1 MKLTKIAT
9 VNSNVLSYTDKNC
22 ITGTTNYYTIKAYSK
37 KKKVYGNAK
46 TNALSIKVPSLDGDD
61 NDDKWIPTPE
71 FTEEELAMQVIEL
84 TNKERIKYGEEP
96 LTYNAALQKAAMV
109 REKDISVYFSH
120 ARPDGSNAAITYH
133 EQGVASQ
140 GENIASGHQSAE
152 SVVQA
157 WMNSPGHRAAILDNS
172 SKYIGVG
179 VYRTPTGGYYWV
191 QAFASRDPEKKG
203 TTIFNA
209 NGGTFGDTSKTYTY
223 TTDCCA
229 TGTFRD
235 ESTYVITGIGKI
247 YMKDMPVPTKE
258 GYTFNG
264 WISEYEE
271 RLNSCS
277 VSSEITFHAEWIP
290 NE

>member
-109 REKDISVYFSH
+109 RAKDISVYFSH
-120 ARPDGSNAAITYH
+120 ARPDGSNASYTYRELGVIT
-133 EQGVASQ
+133 S
-140 GENIASGHQSAE
+140 GENIASGHQNAE

-157 WMNSPGHRAAILDNS
+157 WMNSSGHRAAMLGDY
-172 SKYIGVG
+172 KYIGVG

-191 QAFASRDPEKKG
+191 QAFASSNPEEKY
-203 TTIFNA
+203 TTIFDA
-209 NGGTFGDTSKTYTY
+209 NGGTFSDTSKTYTY
-223 TTDCCA
+223 STDCCA
-229 TGTFRD
+229 TGIFRD
-235 ESTYVITGIGKI
+235 ESTFAITGVGRI

-264 WISEYEE
+264 WINEDEE
-271 RLNSCS
+271 RFNSCGING
-277 VSSEITFHAEWIP
+277 ETFHAEWIP